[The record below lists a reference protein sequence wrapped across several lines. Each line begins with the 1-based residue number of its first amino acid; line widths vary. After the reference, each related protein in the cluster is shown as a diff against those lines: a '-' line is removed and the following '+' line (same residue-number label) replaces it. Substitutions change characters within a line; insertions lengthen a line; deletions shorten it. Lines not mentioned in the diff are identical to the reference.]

1 MAAPTKVQLN
11 WLSNAAKSSNEGFD
25 FIRTLG
31 GLAQDFADLA
41 AIQSVAAADFTD
53 REAGTFQGFD
63 PASVPLV
70 VEGVSKIVALL
81 DADNGKFRK
90 AFKALAQHAY

>member
-11 WLSNAAKSSNEGFD
+11 WLSNAAKSGKEGVD
-25 FIRTLG
+25 FISALG
-31 GLAQDFADLA
+31 GLAQDFADLET
-41 AIQSVAAADFTD
+41 IQAVVAADFTD

-63 PASVPLV
+63 PALVPIV

-81 DADNGKFRK
+81 AADNGKYRK